1 MKKEWSA
8 EWKSSKQPRKQRK
21 YRYNAPLHVRRKFM
35 NVHLSKELR
44 EKLGRRSLEIRK
56 GDKVQ
61 VMRGKFRGVV
71 GIVERVSLKELK
83 VYVDR
88 IRRKKSDGKE
98 VMIPLDPSNLMMVE
112 MAEDSRRLKVVE

>member
-35 NVHLSKELR
+35 SAHLSKELR
-44 EKLGRRSLEIRK
+44 ERLGRRSLEVRR

-61 VMRGKFRGVV
+61 VMRGQFRGVV
-71 GIVERVSLKELK
+71 GTVERVSLKRLK

-88 IRRKKSDGKE
+88 IRRKKADGKE
-98 VMIPLDPSNLMMVE
+98 VMIPIDPSNLMIVE